1 MTHFFCG
8 PISGGHNSG
17 TVLISRGLIIL
28 SVDLYCI
35 VTYIC
40 LISAIISSQTELC
53 EPLIETINDV
63 FPNSD
68 LSIMRVL
75 YLTSYDVQYLRSALI
90 TAKDHAR
97 SK

>member
-1 MTHFFCG
+1 M
-8 PISGGHNSG
+8 
-17 TVLISRGLIIL
+17 VIIAERSLYRVVL